1 MDIIILIVRGIRK
14 HMRAERELRG
24 RNELGPC
31 TDLTTSLD
39 GPIQKKNL
47 LKGGPKGQSNLN
59 HILVIFIAYTTIHLA
74 LYVMWHVPPTRV
86 SITI

>member
-39 GPIQKKNL
+39 GPIQKKKSL
-47 LKGGPKGQSNLN
+47 ERWTERSKES
-59 HILVIFIAYTTIHLA
+59 
-74 LYVMWHVPPTRV
+74 
-86 SITI
+86 